1 MAGGR
6 TMGDILNV
14 DPLSFTELSN
24 SDYPFRRRQG
34 RHLSNKTT
42 TIIIRRK
49 SLRAALGRADP
60 VLAETRPH
68 AAWSPDAHAFRS
80 RFAGTGCFKGA
91 AFG

>member
-1 MAGGR
+1 MSQGPPP
-6 TMGDILNV
+6 V
-14 DPLSFTELSN
+14 LSEVLSPSPN
-24 SDYPFRRRQG
+24 SPQKKERKGRRQG
-34 RHLSNKTT
+34 RNLSNKTT

-68 AAWSPDAHAFRS
+68 AARSPDADAFGS